1 MTLQAALVED
11 PAYSQVG
18 DIVYARVTS
27 ADRDLDP
34 VLACVDAQGKVNL
47 QNPCTRVKCT
57 AAPRAA
63 LARWP
68 AALCLLLYAY
78 FYAMDP

>member
-1 MTLQAALVED
+1 MNL
-11 PAYSQVG
+11 QVG

-47 QNPCTRVKCT
+47 QKLFTRIKS
-57 AAPRAA
+57 AAVMCKMLNSPLLEANTMEPRVA
-63 LARWP
+63 
-68 AALCLLLYAY
+68 
-78 FYAMDP
+78 